1 MIYEKAYNNASCNEQ
16 ARFSPK
22 FRMASGESGNEK
34 PTTQEKESS
43 KSKTVHETETK
54 CDPKETGN
62 RLTQN
67 RFRRV
72 FRNSLFRFRRS
83 SKNVTVK
90 IKSTADG
97 AIFYPMERGGQLYII
112 RMYLLLVY

>member
-1 MIYEKAYNNASCNEQ
+1 MIYEKAYNNASWNEQ

-34 PTTQEKESS
+34 PTTQEIESS

-90 IKSTADG
+90 ADG